1 MHPILSTRRTLAKV
15 FARAFTAIGGS
26 FLGTWSGGRDGFHRA
41 FQQGV
46 AINEQDKLLS
56 FSAVFACVVGI
67 ASDLAKMRIKLCRN
81 ESGIWTEIT
90 ENQPWLPVLR
100 KPNHFQN
107 RIQFSENYFISKLT
121 AGNTYV
127 LKGRDGRG
135 VVNALYVLDPK
146 RTFPLLAENGDVY
159 YQLSRDPLS
168 RKLDGDI
175 VPAREIIHD
184 RGNCLYHPL
193 VGIPPIMA
201 CAMSATMGNKIQE
214 NSAYFFQNKALP
226 GGVITAPGKISPD
239 QVERIEKR
247 YQEQFS
253 GKGIGNVWVLG
264 NDMKF
269 DPITMTAEA
278 AQLAEQLKWTVSDVA
293 RAFHYPEFKLGGP
306 LPPYAGNVD
315 ALITSYYT
323 DCLQILVESAELCYD
338 EGLELPSGI
347 GTEFDL
353 DNLMRMDTASLYK
366 SNSDAVGGGWMGPN
380 EARFRA
386 NYKPVEGGESPMLQQ
401 QNYSLSALAKRDAL
415 QDPFNP
421 KKEPEPITA
430 DLEEKED
437 LDVEDYQ
444 AIYYGDRRKE
454 LPIC

>member
-15 FARAFTAIGGS
+15 FAKAFMAVGGGFFS
-26 FLGTWSGGRDGFHRA
+26 SWSGGRDGFHRA

-46 AINEQDKLLS
+46 TPNEQDKLLS
-56 FSAVFACVVGI
+56 FSAVFACVGGI
-67 ASDLAKMRIKLCRN
+67 ASDLAKMRIKLCKD
-81 ESGIWTEIT
+81 EGGIWTEVIA
-90 ENQPWLPVLR
+90 NQPWLSVLR
-100 KPNHFQN
+100 KPNHYQN
-107 RIQFSENYFISKLT
+107 RIQFSENWFISKLT

-159 YQLSRDPLS
+159 YQLTRDPLS
-168 RKLDGDI
+168 RLKDSVI

-193 VGIPPIMA
+193 VGISPIMA

-226 GGVITAPGKISPD
+226 GGVITAPGKISQD
-239 QVERIEKR
+239 QIDRIEKR

-264 NDMKF
+264 NEMKF

-306 LPPYAGNVD
+306 LPPYAGNSEVL
-315 ALITSYYT
+315 LITYYT
-323 DCLQILVESAELCYD
+323 DCLQILVESMELCLD

-347 GTEFDL
+347 GTELDL

-366 SNSDAVGGGWMGPN
+366 SNTDAVGGGWMAPN
-380 EARFRA
+380 EGRFRA
-386 NYKPVEGGESPMLQQ
+386 NLKPVEGGESPMLQQ
-401 QNYSLSALAKRDAL
+401 QNYSLAALAKRDAL
-415 QDPFNP
+415 ADPFNTQKP
-421 KKEPEPITA
+421 ELTPPEPE
-430 DLEEKED
+430 DD
-437 LDVEDYQ
+437 EDYQ
-444 AIYYGDRRKE
+444 LSTEDEIDVSILRLQRS
-454 LPIC
+454 IQ